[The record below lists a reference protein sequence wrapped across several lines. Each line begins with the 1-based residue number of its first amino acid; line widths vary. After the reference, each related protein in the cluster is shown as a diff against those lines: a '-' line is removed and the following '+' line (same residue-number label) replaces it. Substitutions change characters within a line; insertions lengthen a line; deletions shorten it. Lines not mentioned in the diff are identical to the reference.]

1 MKKAKDIM
9 TTNVITVGPEMTV
22 KEVSK
27 LLSKNQISG
36 APVMED
42 DEIIGIIS
50 DGDLINQ
57 GRKIEFPNY
66 VYLLDSILYLESFK
80 KFETN
85 LKKMI
90 GAKVKDVM
98 TKEVITVSPET
109 TIGDVATILAEEDI
123 KRVPVIEEDEL
134 IGIISRG
141 DIVAYLGE
149 D

>member
-9 TTNVITVGPEMTV
+9 TTEVITVNPDMTV

-27 LLSKNQISG
+27 LLSEHQISG
-36 APVMED
+36 APVMKN

-66 VYLLDSILYLESFK
+66 VYLLDSILYLESFN

-90 GAKVKDVM
+90 GAKVKDIM
-98 TKEVITVSPET
+98 TKEVITVSPT
-109 TIGDVATILAEEDI
+109 TNIEDVATILAEEDI
-123 KRVPVIEEDEL
+123 KRVPVTNDKEL
-134 IGIISRG
+134 VGIISRG
-141 DIVAYLGE
+141 DIVTYLGE

>member
-9 TTNVITVGPEMTV
+9 TTNVITVEPEMTV

-27 LLSKNQISG
+27 LLSEHQISG

-42 DEIIGIIS
+42 GEIIGIIS

-90 GAKVKDVM
+90 GAKVRDVM
-98 TKEVITVSPET
+98 TKDVITVDPET
-109 TIGDVATILAEEDI
+109 TVDDVATILAEEDI
-123 KRVPVIEEDEL
+123 KRVPVTKDKEL
-134 IGIISRG
+134 VGVISRG

>member
-9 TTNVITVGPEMTV
+9 TTEVITVNPDMTV

-27 LLSKNQISG
+27 LLSKHRISG
-36 APVMED
+36 APVIED

-66 VYLLDSILYLESFK
+66 IYLLDSILYLESFK

-98 TKEVITVSPET
+98 TKEVITVSPT
-109 TIGDVATILAEEDI
+109 TSIEDVATILAEEDI
-123 KRVPVIEEDEL
+123 KRVPVTDGNEL
-134 IGIISRG
+134 VGIISRG
-141 DIVAYLGE
+141 DIVTYLGE